1 MGKIIGVVSFK
12 GGVGKT
18 TSSLNLAAALSKFE
32 KKVLIVEGNF
42 LSPTLNI
49 YLGLLNPE
57 ITLKEVLTN
66 NLPPHDA
73 IYEHNSGLHVMPCN
87 YYKDVNFER
96 FKDKILSL
104 KQSYDYIV
112 IDSGP
117 SYSEELVATLMVVD
131 SLIIVSTP
139 DYPTLVATLRAAE
152 LVKHRKIP
160 VRGILINK
168 RKNKSFELTKTD
180 IENKTGLPIIA
191 EIKDDD
197 MILKSVSKFM
207 PITHYARFNSNTFR
221 YLDLAK
227 KIIMEDVNELE
238 KKEEGKK

>member
-1 MGKIIGVVSFK
+1 MGKTIGVVSFK

-18 TSSLNLAAALSKFE
+18 TSSINLAAALSKWN
-32 KKVLIVEGNF
+32 KKVLIIEGNF
-42 LSPTLNI
+42 LSPTLSI

-87 YYKDVNFER
+87 YYKNVNFER
-96 FKDKILSL
+96 FKDKINSL
-104 KQSYDYIV
+104 KQSYDYII

-117 SYSEELVATLMVVD
+117 SYSEELIATLLVAD
-131 SLIIVSTP
+131 DLIIISTP
-139 DYPTLVATLRAAE
+139 DYPTLVSTLRAAE

-160 VRGILINK
+160 VKGILINK
-168 RKNKSFELTKTD
+168 RRNKSFELTKID

-191 EIKDDD
+191 EIRDDET
-197 MILKSVSKFM
+197 ILKSVSKFM
-207 PITHYARFNSNTFR
+207 PLTHYARFNINTSR

-227 KIIMEDVNELE
+227 KIILEDKKELE
-238 KKEEGKK
+238 NKEEGKT